1 MYYLQAQSN
10 PRAQLSNAEMS
21 FLTIFVE
28 FNQYLNC
35 TGLTRRTVDG
45 SCFETDHIIFKLN
58 FMTVQYFKQ
67 NSTVTVILTRGAFYG
82 FFSYALVWNSMYLIV
97 S

>member
-10 PRAQLSNAEMS
+10 LGPQLHNAVMS

-45 SCFETDHIIFKLN
+45 SCFETDYIIFKLN
-58 FMTVQYFKQ
+58 FMTMQYLKL
-67 NSTVTVILTRGAFYG
+67 NSTVTVILTRGTFYI
-82 FFSYALVWNSMYLIV
+82 FFFPMHYSEILYI
-97 S
+97 